1 LKPKVVIFADIDGT
15 ILDDQYSFTE
25 IQPIIL
31 ELLLLKTSIVLTSS
45 KTKSEIEFYRKIL
58 GINGPFIIEDGSA
71 IIIPKDYFK
80 IKYNFAKQN
89 RLYRVIELGIDYSTI
104 REKLALIRKKN
115 NATIIGFGDMTI
127 KDLAMDTGLPLN
139 LAVLAKK
146 REYDEPF
153 KIINGS
159 EENFLQDIE
168 NEGLSFTKG
177 GRYFHLHGNTDKGKA
192 IAALKHLYIDEFSKV
207 ATIGIGDSQNDL
219 PMGSIVDT
227 LIVISKKNRI
237 AGWQKVLE
245 TAKTYALQTNKNP

>member
-1 LKPKVVIFADIDGT
+1 MKTIVFADLDGT
-15 ILDDQYSFTE
+15 VLDDKYEFSR
-25 IQPIIL
+25 IKPIISY
-31 ELLLLKTSIVLTSS
+31 LKNGNAAIVFCSS

-58 GINGPFIIEDGSA
+58 GINGPFIIEEGSA

-104 REKLALIRKKN
+104 REKLALIQKKN

-127 KDLAMDTGLPLN
+127 KELAMDTGLPLN

-168 NEGLSFTKG
+168 NEGLSYTKG
-177 GRYFHLHGNTDKGKA
+177 GRYFHLHGDTDKGKA
-192 IAALKHLYIDEFSKV
+192 IAALKQLYIEEFSKV

-245 TAKTYALQTNKNP
+245 IVKTYALQTNKNP